1 MELMP
6 DIICAFELNKV
17 AVKGDLN
24 LGFYEETMIHL
35 QVGKVTAVT
44 WKPDEPREIEIVK
57 ACFVCLTLKRKVIF
71 VSVDKEYVWMV
82 QSKILLPECDAC
94 ERKLIVGIQF
104 PYNQYRRQIST
115 QELDYYFGIE
125 LDFMVG
131 YDKRTKKRIQP
142 EVPNQGA
149 PQKRRKRF
157 GSVV

>member
-24 LGFYEETMIHL
+24 LGFYEETMTHL
-35 QVGKVTAVT
+35 QVGKVTVVT

-115 QELDYYFGIE
+115 QELDYYFGIK
-125 LDFMVG
+125 LDLMG
-131 YDKRTKKRIQP
+131 GDCESNRKRKHPKFSQTPPNIKRIKGS
-142 EVPNQGA
+142 EV
-149 PQKRRKRF
+149 
-157 GSVV
+157 